1 MTTHS
6 SPPAPP
12 PSQRFPMPNQLR
24 PVAHYLTQYI
34 CCPQDTHTF
43 SGLGMERER
52 EGGLGWCLEVAYL
65 KFSMQRCFSTYRVAS
80 SVRRCVGVVGGSGS
94 MGNNG
99 RRRSMAASCF
109 QLVRCV
115 SKCHSLSLPMDVY
128 VCVSICVCGC

>member
-12 PSQRFPMPNQLR
+12 NAQSTSTSRALFNPIHMLPTGYTHVQRTGNR
-24 PVAHYLTQYI
+24 
-34 CCPQDTHTF
+34 
-43 SGLGMERER
+43 GRER
-52 EGGLGWCLEVAYL
+52 GVGWCLEVAYL

-128 VCVSICVCGC
+128 VYVCVCVSICVCGC